1 MTRLATELLQE
12 WKAKQQRFDEA
23 QEEYISVSSLPIR
36 TPRKVLTEEALREL
50 DQMGKEAAEAKR
62 AWLRAL
68 EAEAQAAICMTD
80 RAVDEA
86 V

>member
-23 QEEYISVSSLPIR
+23 QEEYISVSSLPRR